1 MNNTDIK
8 KIFDQ
13 IREQLTLHYDKI
25 KKAALPVVVSAAL
38 LFFWIFGADDGEK
51 VTSETDEQNLMVQQE
66 VTEEISEQEKAEN
79 IYVDISGCVK
89 NPGVYQVQ
97 QGTRIFQVIEK
108 AGGLADG
115 ADTESLNRAEVVTD
129 GQKIVIYAKGEDN
142 AYPGNDDEQESKI
155 NINSADSQRLQD
167 VPGVGPA
174 TAEKI
179 IRYREENG
187 FFSSVED
194 LLNVSGIGE
203 KTLENMREYIT
214 V

>member
-1 MNNTDIK
+1 M
-8 KIFDQ
+8 
-13 IREQLTLHYDKI
+13 
-25 KKAALPVVVSAAL
+25 
-38 LFFWIFGADDGEK
+38 
-51 VTSETDEQNLMVQQE
+51 
-66 VTEEISEQEKAEN
+66 
-79 IYVDISGCVK
+79 
-89 NPGVYQVQ
+89 
-97 QGTRIFQVIEK
+97 
-108 AGGLADG
+108 
-115 ADTESLNRAEVVTD
+115 VTD

-142 AYPGNDDEQESKI
+142 AYPRNDDEQESKI